1 VHWGPLPT
9 DPIPLVLCGVN
20 VAAGPNGAGKTCAL
34 DALKLMLGV
43 ETLKQRPRDW
53 VFENKQLGQRAE
65 RAWVRVVIANP
76 ERPRRQGRVF
86 ADVGYGCESAEWVTA
101 ICEVNRS
108 GRPVERRYTITAG
121 YLTWGASRPIE
132 QDITAL
138 RQIPEERWYGV
149 TRWREILRR
158 AGVPQALLRV
168 ISVRAGDTHQ
178 MVQADPRELLRR
190 MLELTGKQ
198 QTIDEFD
205 QARRDLT
212 DARKGYAEARGRLHS
227 EQTELGKLELLVRG
241 YERWQQAVE
250 RLRYVEDVELPWIA
264 KREKQAEIDTIEQE
278 LGRLTGANDRH
289 RATLEELSEE
299 LPAREQELRDLDR
312 RLGKLTE
319 LQQRAQR
326 KLAAVG
332 GKEAL
337 AADELAAAEAL
348 LAAAPQPLNKDVV
361 EGLAVEAAEDE
372 RVLADS
378 RRRAATL
385 EGEIAELRAG
395 RVRRPDELD
404 AFRTLLTAHGI
415 AYELLA
421 DRLEPGEHAIA
432 AEAALGDGVWTLLV
446 AGERLEAALE
456 LARGNGYRLPLAAV
470 GAGHS
475 EGVLAEL
482 KGAPGAAAY
491 LAELDQPLREQPPG
505 VRADGTVRGRTWG
518 AFRAP
523 ERPVLGAEARARRLA
538 LLEGELAELTPQLP
552 KLGAAATA
560 ARAAAQQAEHAL
572 EASERLPEIA
582 RRHAATAAMLAHV
595 HERLNTLNG
604 HALALSNRRGEQA
617 KDLEARRQDNTRTAQ
632 QIEENEGKLAG
643 LADDLAQLQ
652 TERAA
657 LSGPAGAEPQEQRSR
672 EVADS
677 ECKQLRDRLENDF
690 AEEERTPEVLVHR
703 DTQNGRVEEA
713 TRLLGEHDDGLKR
726 ALEQLTETRRR
737 YDQNVREGVQ
747 RLAASFRDVCRKAA
761 MTGELKLVTD
771 ETDAGQ
777 HELAVRVAHSAE
789 APIEALASYQSGA
802 HSDGQKAKIAIL
814 LLLAAMAAEGAS
826 DLLIMDEHSA
836 HLDSGNIDYIGEA
849 MRALSAQAQF
859 VLANP
864 TTAEAARA
872 AAWCDHQVAF
882 FPPEDGSVLAR
893 LSIMTRRVLNE
904 DELHVGEQIELAG

>member
-1 VHWGPLPT
+1 LPT

-53 VFENKQLGQRAE
+53 VFENKQLGQRAD

-101 ICEVNRS
+101 VCEVNRS
-108 GRPVERRYTITAG
+108 GRPAERRYTIVPG
-121 YLTWGASRPIE
+121 YLTWGVTRSIE
-132 QDITAL
+132 QDIAAL
-138 RQIPEERWYGV
+138 REIPEERWYGV

-178 MVQADPRELLRR
+178 VVQADPRDLLRR

-198 QTIDEFD
+198 QTIDAFD

-227 EQTELGKLELLVRG
+227 EEAELGKLELLVRS
-241 YERWQQAVE
+241 YERWQQAGE
-250 RLRYVEDVELPWIA
+250 RLRYLETVELPWIA
-264 KREKQAEIDTIEQE
+264 HREKQGEIDAAEQE
-278 LGRLTGANDRH
+278 RVRLSAANDRH
-289 RATLEELSEE
+289 RATLDELAEE
-299 LPAREQELRDLDR
+299 LPAREQELRDIDR
-312 RLGKLTE
+312 RLGKLTN
-319 LQQRAQR
+319 LQQRAQH
-326 KLAAVG
+326 KLAAIG
-332 GKEAL
+332 GDEARARDAL
-337 AADELAAAEAL
+337 DEAQAL
-348 LAAAPQPLNKDVV
+348 LAAAPKPLDSSVV
-361 EGLAVEAAEDE
+361 ERLAVEATVCE

-378 RRRAATL
+378 HARAATL

-395 RVRRPDELD
+395 RVRRPEELD
-404 AFRTLLTAHGI
+404 AFRA
-415 AYELLA
+415 LLA
-421 DRLEPGEHAIA
+421 KQGIPHDLLAERLEPGEHATA

-446 AGERLEAALE
+446 PADRLEAALE
-456 LARGNGYRLPLAAV
+456 LAREQKYRLPLAAA
-470 GAGHS
+470 GASDS
-475 EGVLAEL
+475 EGVLSEL
-482 KGAPGAAAY
+482 TGAPDATAY
-491 LAELDQPLREQPPG
+491 LAELDQPLRDQPPG
-505 VRADGTVRGRTWG
+505 VGTDGTVRGRTWG
-518 AFRAP
+518 AYRAP
-523 ERPVLGAEARARRLA
+523 ERPVLGAEARARTLA
-538 LLEGELAELTPQLP
+538 LLERELAELVPQLP
-552 KLGAAATA
+552 QLETEATA
-560 ARAAAQQAEHAL
+560 ARDAARQAERAL
-572 EASERLPEIA
+572 DASVRLPELNH
-582 RRHAATAAMLAHV
+582 RHASAAAMLAHV
-595 HERLNTLNG
+595 HERLNTLSEQ
-604 HALALSNRRGEQA
+604 ALTLSNRRGEQA
-617 KDLEARRQDNTRTAQ
+617 KDLEARAQDKTKTEQ
-632 QIEENEGKLAG
+632 QIEENEEKLAALSGNLAG
-643 LADDLAQLQ
+643 LQADLAVLP
-652 TERAA
+652 
-657 LSGPAGAEPQEQRSR
+657 GPAGAEPQEQRSR
-672 EVADS
+672 DVADS
-677 ECKQLRDRLENDF
+677 ECKQLRERLENDF

-703 DTQNGRVEEA
+703 DTQGERVDEA
-713 TRLLGEHDDGLKR
+713 TRLLGEHDEGMKR
-726 ALEQLTETRRR
+726 ALEQLGETRRR

-761 MTGELKLVTD
+761 MTGELKLVAD
-771 ETDAGQ
+771 ETDAGE
-777 HELAVRVAHSAE
+777 HELAVRVAHSPD

-836 HLDSGNIDYIGEA
+836 HLDSGNIDYIGQA
-849 MRALSAQAQF
+849 MRALSSQAQF

-872 AAWCDHQVAF
+872 AAWCDHQIAF
-882 FPPEDGSVLAR
+882 FPPHEGDVLAR